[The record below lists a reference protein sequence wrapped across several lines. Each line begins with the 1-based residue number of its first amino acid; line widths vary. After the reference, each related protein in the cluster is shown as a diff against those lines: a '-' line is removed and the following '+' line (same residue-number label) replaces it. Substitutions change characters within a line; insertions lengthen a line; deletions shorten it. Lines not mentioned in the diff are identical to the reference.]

1 MVGAACIM
9 QAFSPE
15 KMALA
20 EPSAWMT
27 GGGGYSFQYGQER
40 AALDRAAAVTFSIG
54 VGTTP
59 LANFVV
65 GGLLRT
71 TTHLTLGT
79 DLDLSARFATGS
91 FARGQWGFAV
101 DVGPG
106 LRAWQLATNYGHW
119 PLHAMVIGGAPWG
132 VQLGVG
138 ADFLSLD
145 GGNSARGVVAL
156 LEIDIL
162 RLTVYRQ
169 GATDKWWE
177 NPAPGGGRLP
187 RDVDS
192 R

>member
-1 MVGAACIM
+1 
-9 QAFSPE
+9 
-15 KMALA
+15 
-20 EPSAWMT
+20 MT

-40 AALDRAAAVTFSIG
+40 GAFDRASVVTFSVG
-54 VGTTP
+54 VGTSP
-59 LANFVV
+59 LNKLVV

-71 TTHLTLGT
+71 TTHLSLGT
-79 DLDLSARFATGS
+79 DLDLSLRLATGS
-91 FARGQWGFAV
+91 FARGQWGLAF
-101 DVGPG
+101 DIGPG
-106 LRAWQLATNYGHW
+106 LRGWQEATNYGHW

-132 VQLGVG
+132 LQLGVG

-156 LEIDIL
+156 LEVDIL
-162 RLTVYRQ
+162 RLTLFRQ

-187 RDVDS
+187 RDVAE